1 MDEEFLEEEEERYP
15 SPSPTVRVKPP
26 SAAPPGTLPRRPLSE
41 EEAKRIPKK
50 LPDVQKSI
58 AEIKAKYAK
67 RTPMPTINSTNKV
80 STPDLDILPLKKQTP
95 TQTPTNISPSEVI
108 ESFEMPSSSESRSM
122 ITTVVKYLL
131 ITILFYLLAHKK
143 AINYTNKLEIS
154 DRVDSLIIHAII
166 FALLVYVIQRV

>member
-1 MDEEFLEEEEERYP
+1 MDEEFLEEEEEERYP

-41 EEAKRIPKK
+41 EEIKRIPKK

-80 STPDLDILPLKKQTP
+80 STPDLDILPLKKQ